1 LGIVNLKTISIMSK
15 PMLPKGF
22 LSSKNKPTQKSIE
35 MFFVY
40 LNNLPKNWDIKKLNK
55 YSVKQVQKYFGVDYG
70 FELMI
75 TWGININCAKSS
87 TSKGR
92 YQSMSTALTIA
103 QGMLGQGV
111 VLTDKRI

>member
-1 LGIVNLKTISIMSK
+1 MSK

>member
-1 LGIVNLKTISIMSK
+1 MCETKK
-15 PMLPKGF
+15 MLPKGF
-22 LSSKNKPTQKSIE
+22 LSSKNQPTQKSIE

-40 LNNLPKNWDIKKLNK
+40 LSNLPKNWDLKKLNK
-55 YSVKQVQKYFGVDYG
+55 QSVNHVRNYFGVDYG

-75 TWGININCAKSS
+75 LWGININVAKSS

-92 YQSMSTALTIA
+92 YKSMSTAFTIA

-111 VLTDKRI
+111 ILTDKRI